1 MSGSEDA
8 HKLLR
13 ELESN
18 MAELPMHLYILI
30 WSVSEMDQRFR
41 EQPANPE
48 FDKICYPFTSVPL
61 FNKKEGDS
69 LAHLWRKNV
78 EPNKDLF
85 NNPPQKKRVHKQSG
99 GKPLTLS
106 AMKDKAAQFGQAI
119 NFSLKALDPKLLSPD
134 YLFDYTT
141 ELFDTVDA
149 GLTEASSTFGLVAL
163 ESTTPDP
170 TLIIPTIPPVPVI
183 IPARTVLPVIN
194 AILEAIRIALSVA
207 PYVDPLGIG
216 SVVKTLITLIMVLMD
231 LGRGNLYH
239 AIFTSFGLFGT
250 TPLFIGIGLK
260 IMRDAIMLVS
270 PDIRTEL
277 RYVMFRSSKSMV
289 LGFAIWLFSTLSPQF
304 VKAPLRALFDSVA
317 IQIDTINQQ
326 LNVAEAQANLSPAG
340 VLATIK
346 LPRIP
351 GDKIPD
357 INNLYALREAI
368 REPAI
373 FCDPKISDLMAE
385 LRGVPPYAL
394 FFDLAMLPAPGTAK
408 FTEQCAPYGGKSV
421 QDNLTALAVP
431 QIIPKQLELPG
442 MVGAAAPAASA
453 PAASAAVAV
462 VPTEAAEPP
471 EVATAR
477 PVVPTEAAEPPE
489 VAAAAPAT
497 SLSGTMNSFKSIANN
512 PQGAALGALASSSPL
527 GALAAQAAT
536 DPKAAAMGALASS
549 PLGAFASSPLGALAA
564 QAATDP
570 KAAAMGALASSPLGA
585 LASSPLGAFAAKAA
599 TLPRK

>member
-41 EQPANPE
+41 DQPANPE
-48 FDKICYPFTSVPL
+48 FDKICYPFTGVPL
-61 FNKKEGDS
+61 FNKKEGNS
-69 LAHLWRKNV
+69 LADLWRKNV
-78 EPNKDLF
+78 EPNKGLF

-119 NFSLKALDPKLLSPD
+119 NFTFKALDPKLLSPD

-149 GLTEASSTFGLVAL
+149 GLTDAASTFGLVAL

-170 TLIIPTIPPVPVI
+170 AFIIPTIPPVPVI

-216 SVVKTLITLIMVLMD
+216 SVVKTLVTLIMVLMD

-250 TPLFIGIGLK
+250 TPMFIGIALK

-277 RYVMFRSSKSMV
+277 RYVMFQSSKSMV

-317 IQIDTINQQ
+317 IQLDTINQQ
-326 LNVAEAQANLSPAG
+326 LNVAEAEANLSPAG
-340 VLATIK
+340 TLATIK

-394 FFDLAMLPAPGTAK
+394 FFDLAMLPAPGTAN
-408 FTEQCAPYGGKSV
+408 FAEQCAPYKGKSV
-421 QDNLTALAVP
+421 QDNLTALAAP
-431 QIIPKQLELPG
+431 QIIPKQLALPG
-442 MVGAAAPAASA
+442 LATAPLALPGLAAAPLAA
-453 PAASAAVAV
+453 
-462 VPTEAAEPP
+462 
-471 EVATAR
+471 
-477 PVVPTEAAEPPE
+477 
-489 VAAAAPAT
+489 AAAAPALNGAMS
-497 SLSGTMNSFKSIANN
+497 SLKSIATD
-512 PQGAALGALASSSPL
+512 PKAAAMGALASSSPLGALAVQAATDPKAAALGALASSSPL

-536 DPKAAAMGALASS
+536 DPKAAALGALAS
-549 PLGAFASSPLGALAA
+549 SSPLGALAA

-570 KAAAMGALASSPLGA
+570 KAAALGALASSSPLGA
-585 LASSPLGAFAAKAA
+585 LAVKAA